1 MANDIFT
8 QSQYDVEI
16 LVQVF
21 CRVLIT
27 VQLTHRPASHK
38 RSADSLLQGVGIQ
51 QVLPVCHKAG
61 VRPNHG
67 LQFKASLVHGEA
79 TYETHLTKGV
89 LFALPAHEPSFTS
102 SGSSQQNL
110 RIMFLE
116 VSGELVTGEGGKLL
130 DWISGATRIIFWH
143 EHTPF
148 WILQKRK
155 HKQKHTKTMLSLCRI
170 AGALAFHLSFAPV
183 IHHVCVTRCTRRGTC
198 FSHTVQHTL
207 YLQGPCFN
215 LGITSNRT
223 PS

>member
-89 LFALPAHEPSFTS
+89 LLALPVHEPSFTS
-102 SGSSQQNL
+102 SGFPSK
-110 RIMFLE
+110 MCE
-116 VSGELVTGEGGKLL
+116 
-130 DWISGATRIIFWH
+130 
-143 EHTPF
+143 
-148 WILQKRK
+148 
-155 HKQKHTKTMLSLCRI
+155 LSLLRYR
-170 AGALAFHLSFAPV
+170 ASL
-183 IHHVCVTRCTRRGTC
+183 
-198 FSHTVQHTL
+198 
-207 YLQGPCFN
+207 
-215 LGITSNRT
+215 
-223 PS
+223 